1 MKAFITF
8 VLLCSMGPLLRAEE
22 SLQAK
27 WRNNG
32 LASPSGRFLVSSEPG
47 EKDALGLVSWYT
59 LVAYRGEGDVAVE
72 SDRRDVALYTL
83 ALGWMDKDDVLIL
96 QARNGTI
103 SAFRMNDEGKFI
115 AVEPV
120 TEAIRRQ
127 AEELRVA
134 RVGE

>member
-1 MKAFITF
+1 
-8 VLLCSMGPLLRAEE
+8 MGPLLRAEE

>member
-1 MKAFITF
+1 
-8 VLLCSMGPLLRAEE
+8 MGPLLLAEE

-83 ALGWMDKDDVLIL
+83 ALGWMDKEDVLIL

-120 TEAIRRQ
+120 TAAIRRQ
-127 AEELRVA
+127 AEALQVA